1 MRPFGSFELPAR
13 LLSIGTSPCPLVYV
27 KACHLPVKLE
37 QQPLWTMKLRNM
49 DASLPA
55 LERKYKLLVL
65 VAYRFH
71 AYKSE
76 RLYKEKGSDAKAV
89 GKFIQF
95 LLTNFDA
102 THSVTFARIT
112 NLQSVF

>member
-1 MRPFGSFELPAR
+1 MVNQARLRPFGSFELPAR
-13 LLSIGTSPCPLVYV
+13 LLSIGTSPCPLAYV

-37 QQPLWTMKLRNM
+37 QKPLWTMKQLNR
-49 DASLPA
+49 DASLRA

-76 RLYKEKGSDAKAV
+76 RLYKEKGNDAKAV
-89 GKFIQF
+89 G
-95 LLTNFDA
+95 
-102 THSVTFARIT
+102 
-112 NLQSVF
+112 

>member
-1 MRPFGSFELPAR
+1 M
-13 LLSIGTSPCPLVYV
+13 
-27 KACHLPVKLE
+27 
-37 QQPLWTMKLRNM
+37 
-49 DASLPA
+49 
-55 LERKYKLLVL
+55 
-65 VAYRFH
+65 AYRFH

-76 RLYKEKGSDAKAV
+76 GLYKEKGNDAKAV

-95 LLTNFDA
+95 LFTNFDA